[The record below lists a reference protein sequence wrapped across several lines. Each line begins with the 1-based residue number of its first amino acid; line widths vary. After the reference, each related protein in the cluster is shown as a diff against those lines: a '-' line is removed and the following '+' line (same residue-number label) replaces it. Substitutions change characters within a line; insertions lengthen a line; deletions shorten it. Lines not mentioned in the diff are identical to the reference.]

1 MLQQIAKQVSVLTD
15 GIGTALLKSKQQNE
29 LLEEKINDLQA
40 KQKRVK
46 RAEILF
52 YKDVDEHR
60 NEIMKR
66 FAQKDRLAMVAEE
79 YGTDADTL
87 YAWLKEP
94 AQLEMFR
101 KKH

>member
-1 MLQQIAKQVSVLTD
+1 MA
-15 GIGTALLKSKQQNE
+15 
-29 LLEEKINDLQA
+29 
-40 KQKRVK
+40 
-46 RAEILF
+46 
-52 YKDVDEHR
+52 
-60 NEIMKR
+60 
-66 FAQKDRLAMVAEE
+66 AEE

>member
-1 MLQQIAKQVSVLTD
+1 M
-15 GIGTALLKSKQQNE
+15 
-29 LLEEKINDLQA
+29 EKMSDAERKTFNDLQA

-52 YKDVDEHR
+52 YKDVDEHQ

-66 FAQKDRLAMVAEE
+66 FAQKDRLAMAAEE